1 MSSRREVF
9 EAAVLFA
16 KRRDHPARARV
27 QPMRSACAIDEAL
40 KCKETGEAKTILFG
54 LTGTGYFDMSAY
66 EAYHNGTMRNH
77 VPTDEELQTGFDTLP
92 GQPE

>member
-1 MSSRREVF
+1 MCI
-9 EAAVLFA
+9 
-16 KRRDHPARARV
+16 RDR
-27 QPMRSACAIDEAL
+27 
-40 KCKETGEAKTILFG
+40 AKTILFG